1 MTCPFLRETSVKF
14 CQAAPVRKLIP
25 LAQAGH
31 AEEKCSS
38 AAYTTCRVFR
48 ENGEKQAAFAQR
60 ASAPASGACPHLGES
75 LMQYCSAAPV
85 SRFVPYSES
94 VLSRCG
100 DDRFRYCELYV
111 GMARPQGEAE
121 AIEGLPAPERLLY
134 SPNHM
139 WLDVGEDG
147 SCHAG
152 IDSFLSR
159 ALGPVERIGYVW
171 TKGEHRPAAIL
182 TVGGIDLEVVFPNP
196 LVISNCNLYLRANPA
211 RLASDPYTAGWMF
224 EGTPVAET
232 TSGLRQGDEARSWME
247 QEHRRM
253 NQFLQDQAPQHAA
266 DGGIFAPGVITQL
279 PRDQAVALF
288 HELFSPWGT
297 VLRYASRK
305 REP

>member
-14 CQAAPVRKLIP
+14 CQTAAVRKLIP

-38 AAYTTCRVFR
+38 EAYTTCPVFR
-48 ENGEKQAAFAQR
+48 ERDEREAESLA
-60 ASAPASGACPHLGES
+60 GAHAKTSVCPHLSES
-75 LMQYCSAAPV
+75 LMQYCGAAPV

-100 DDRFRYCELYV
+100 NDSFRYCELYL
-111 GMARPQGEAE
+111 GMAHPDLEAE
-121 AIEGLPAPERLLY
+121 EVEGLPLPGWLHY
-134 SPNHM
+134 SSNHM

-159 ALGPVERIGYVW
+159 ALGPVERISYVW
-171 TKGEHRPAAIL
+171 TRGEHRPAAIL

-196 LVISNCNLYLRANPA
+196 MSITNCNLYLRANPA
-211 RLASDPYTAGWMF
+211 RLAGEPYTAGWLF
-224 EGTPVAET
+224 EGKPLEDTG
-232 TSGLRQGDEARSWME
+232 SGLREGAAARAWME
-247 QEHRRM
+247 REHWRM
-253 NQFLQDQAPQHAA
+253 NQFLQDQTPSLAA
-266 DGGIFAPGVITQL
+266 DGGVFATGVITQL

-288 HELFSPWGT
+288 HEFFSPWGT
-297 VLRYASRK
+297 VLRYASGK